1 MKENIPKKLRN
12 FEKIKEPLLVEVWM
26 HKNKDHLWESFLEAL
41 KTVRYVNEP
50 WSNIAA
56 DTDGYDGY
64 DDVHDDDDED

>member
-1 MKENIPKKLRN
+1 MQYDKTYKYFHIEELANSH
-12 FEKIKEPLLVEVWM
+12 LVEVWM

-41 KTVRYVNEP
+41 KTVRHVNEP